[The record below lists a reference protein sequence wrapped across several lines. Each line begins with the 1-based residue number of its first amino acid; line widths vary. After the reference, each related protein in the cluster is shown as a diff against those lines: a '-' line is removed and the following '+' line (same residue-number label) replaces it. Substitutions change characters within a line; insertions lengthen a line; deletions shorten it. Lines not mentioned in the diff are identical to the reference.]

1 MEQIHSYE
9 HALAELQDILNKI
22 ENQAISLDEL
32 TEQTQRAKLLIEQC
46 RKKLRQIEDDT
57 EQLLQI

>member
-1 MEQIHSYE
+1 MEQIKSYE
-9 HALAELQDILNKI
+9 NALAELQDILNKI

-32 TEQTQRAKLLIEQC
+32 TEETQKARLLIEHC

-57 EQLLQI
+57 EQLFQL